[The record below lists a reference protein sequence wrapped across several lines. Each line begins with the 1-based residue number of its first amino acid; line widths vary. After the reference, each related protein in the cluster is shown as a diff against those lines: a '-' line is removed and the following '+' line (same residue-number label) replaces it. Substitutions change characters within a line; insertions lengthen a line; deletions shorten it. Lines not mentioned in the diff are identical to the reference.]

1 MKRLTR
7 LSQNAERPNAGSQDR
22 HRYRVNVFRAGL
34 LLSLLHISPLQA
46 QPSVETHIAS
56 APTDLKAVLQAVIT
70 KQPEQFEVQNY
81 ASLAASHQKVSQSW
95 LPNGMNMMVRHE
107 NDALTDD
114 TGFQSWETGV
124 SFPVAIGDQANAYAQ
139 LGEVYQQQSI
149 HYPQLLNLQA
159 SALTRQLVWE
169 LKMAEVEWQRSQQN
183 LGLVAALAS
192 KVESLV
198 KAGDSPKMD
207 LVLVQKERVQAEKL
221 SLEAQNQ
228 YQQKLANYQFWTGFS
243 QLPDDIQEVQ
253 TLGQAPD
260 WTNAQNQLE
269 SHPQVLWAQSQL
281 QQVQAKKQLA
291 ETQSVEKPNLFVGA
305 KSEQDDQT
313 SARTSLMLEM
323 SFPLGKPAR
332 YSAQIAEQNLAVSES
347 QVRLQ
352 KTQQYLFN
360 QARQAYQVLL
370 QSQQLA
376 DLARQQVDLSE
387 QALSMAEKAYELGET
402 NIQTLL
408 QVQTQM
414 LKALLDSERQQV
426 LVQQNLALYWQA
438 LGQGI
443 DQGIGH
449 AASVAQ

>member
-1 MKRLTR
+1 MKCLTR
-7 LSQNAERPNAGSQDR
+7 LSQNAERLNAGSQGR
-22 HRYRVNVFRAGL
+22 HRYRVNVFRTGL

-46 QPSVETHIAS
+46 QPSVETPS
-56 APTDLKAVLQAVIT
+56 ALAPADLKAVLQAVIT

-81 ASLAASHQKVSQSW
+81 TSLAASHQKVSQSW

-107 NDALTDD
+107 SDALTDD

-192 KVESLV
+192 KIESLV

-207 LVLVQKERVQAEKL
+207 LVLVQKERVQAEKA

-228 YQQKLANYQFWTGFS
+228 YQQKLANYQFWTDFS
-243 QLPDDIQEVQ
+243 QLPHDIQEV
-253 TLGQAPD
+253 QAPD

-332 YSAQIAEQNLAVSES
+332 YSAQMAEQNLAVSES

-352 KTQQYLFN
+352 KTQQHLFN
-360 QARQAYQVLL
+360 QARQAYQGLL

-376 DLARQQVDLSE
+376 DLARQQVGLSE

-438 LGQGI
+438 LGHGIGQGI
-443 DQGIGH
+443 DH
-449 AASVAQ
+449 AASIAQ

>member
-1 MKRLTR
+1 MKRLKR
-7 LSQNAERPNAGSQDR
+7 FSQNAEHLNAGSQGR
-22 HRYRVNVFRAGL
+22 HRYRVNVFKAGL
-34 LLSLLHISPLQA
+34 LLSLLHMSPLQA
-46 QPSVETHIAS
+46 QPSVETHS
-56 APTDLKAVLQAVIT
+56 ALAPAGLKAVLQAVIT

-81 ASLAASHQKVSQSW
+81 TALAASHQKVSQSW

-207 LVLVQKERVQAEKL
+207 LVLVQKERVQAEKA

-243 QLPDDIQEVQ
+243 QLPNHIQEVQ
-253 TLGQAPD
+253 APD
-260 WTNAQNQLE
+260 WMDAQNQLE
-269 SHPQVLWAQSQL
+269 SHPQVVWAQSQL
-281 QQVQAKKQLA
+281 QQVQARKQLA

-323 SFPLGKPAR
+323 SFPLGKPAS
-332 YSAQIAEQNLAVSES
+332 YSAQIADQNLAVSEA

-352 KTQQYLFN
+352 KTKQQILN
-360 QARQAYQVLL
+360 QARQAHQSLI

-376 DLARQQVDLSE
+376 DLARQQVGLSQ
-387 QALSMAEKAYELGET
+387 QALSMAEKAYEMGET

-443 DQGIGH
+443 GQT
-449 AASVAQ
+449 ASARTS